1 MFKFFVTMEFAG
13 FVDSHFIEVTVV
25 RRVGPPEHPSAIRL
39 LPLQPRV
46 SYKSISSIFSYH

>member
-1 MFKFFVTMEFAG
+1 MFYFFVAMEFAG
-13 FVDSHFIEVTVV
+13 FVVSHFIGVTVV
-25 RRVGPPEHPSAIRL
+25 RRIGPPEHPSTVRL